1 MQIEKELK
9 YSIIVYFSLKLI
21 NLLFKFEFNI
31 SLLIA
36 YFVGLF
42 SIENMDQFLL
52 PKVKSYMSR
61 VIFEGVIKYATIKK
75 IIGCQDILNV
85 VLYQEAGDLFVQKI
99 KF

>member
-9 YSIIVYFSLKLI
+9 YSIVVYFSLKLI
-21 NLLFKFEFNI
+21 NLLFKFKFDC

-36 YFVGLF
+36 YFVSLF
-42 SIENMDQFLL
+42 SIDNLDKFLL

-61 VIFEGVIKYATIKK
+61 VIFEGVIKYATLKR
-75 IIGCQDILNV
+75 IIGYQDILNV

>member
-9 YSIIVYFSLKLI
+9 YSIVVYFSLKLI
-21 NLLFKFEFNI
+21 NLLFKFKFDY

-36 YFVGLF
+36 YFVSLF
-42 SIENMDQFLL
+42 SIDNLDKFLL

-61 VIFEGVIKYATIKK
+61 VIFEGVIKYATLKR

>member
-36 YFVGLF
+36 YF
-42 SIENMDQFLL
+42 
-52 PKVKSYMSR
+52 
-61 VIFEGVIKYATIKK
+61 
-75 IIGCQDILNV
+75 IGYFQLTTWINF
-85 VLYQEAGDLFVQKI
+85 YFPR
-99 KF
+99 